1 MSPTHKPI
9 KNKQKGDCYEKNLDF
24 CAIPDAGNASGRGQ
38 ERAEN

>member
-9 KNKQKGDCYEKNLDF
+9 KNKQKGDRYEKILDF
-24 CAIPDAGNASGRGQ
+24 CAISDAGNASGRGQ